1 MFGLPN
7 TIPNS
12 NNDDKIDENREMDI
26 KKEEKKITKEINPIT
41 FEKKTVSQKEE
52 EDDDFDFV

>member
-26 KKEEKKITKEINPIT
+26 KKEEKKINKEIKPIT
-41 FEKKTVSQKEE
+41 FEK
-52 EDDDFDFV
+52 